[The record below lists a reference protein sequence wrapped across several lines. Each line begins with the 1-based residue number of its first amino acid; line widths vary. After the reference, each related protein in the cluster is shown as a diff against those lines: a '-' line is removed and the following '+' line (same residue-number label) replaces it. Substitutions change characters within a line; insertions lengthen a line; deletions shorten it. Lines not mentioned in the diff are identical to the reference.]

1 MLGGASAHYLA
12 AVGQFI
18 LVAGISF
25 GLLCFLTSFFRFQA
39 LAEKVVAGGPGR
51 AAPPANALEIE
62 VARRIGLAGPSVAGP
77 AVLLVK
83 ASSVEAGEQAG
94 VFPALRSLVRR
105 DDLLVELDEGEMGL
119 VLDTERDQVV
129 RVADRLRD
137 ALNRGVRT
145 VENGLVKAVLHMGA
159 ATYPENGVRAGNL
172 VAAAR
177 VVLEQ
182 AQASG
187 EGFLLAEGAATP
199 SAEQQSA
206 EDEDAREL
214 LDEVTGVLQSERMV
228 AAVPKYMARHRKQKR
243 AVSMIYFDI
252 DHLHRYNDHYGRA
265 AGDAILRSVAGILER
280 RVRAD
285 DLIGRYEG
293 DAFLV
298 VVACRP
304 AEALEVAGRIIREV
318 RKETIPFAGAR
329 LRVTV
334 SAGVAG
340 YPDHGTHPRSIFDAA
355 SIALQEAYS
364 RGGGRAMLYN
374 EAMRVPAA
382 GREVRD
388 VF

>member
-199 SAEQQSA
+199 SAERA
-206 EDEDAREL
+206 EGRGPAKGNLLRGSEDRTQNRESLQAALERIRQAASRDKTLRLTTLWHHVYDVARLRESFYALKRNAAPGVDGQTWDARER
-214 LDEVTGVLQSERMV
+214 D
-228 AAVPKYMARHRKQKR
+228 
-243 AVSMIYFDI
+243 
-252 DHLHRYNDHYGRA
+252 
-265 AGDAILRSVAGILER
+265 LEF
-280 RVRAD
+280 
-285 DLIGRYEG
+285 Y
-293 DAFLV
+293 
-298 VVACRP
+298 
-304 AEALEVAGRIIREV
+304 
-318 RKETIPFAGAR
+318 
-329 LRVTV
+329 
-334 SAGVAG
+334 
-340 YPDHGTHPRSIFDAA
+340 
-355 SIALQEAYS
+355 LQEQAP
-364 RGGGRAMLYN
+364 LQ
-374 EAMRVPAA
+374 
-382 GREVRD
+382 
-388 VF
+388 